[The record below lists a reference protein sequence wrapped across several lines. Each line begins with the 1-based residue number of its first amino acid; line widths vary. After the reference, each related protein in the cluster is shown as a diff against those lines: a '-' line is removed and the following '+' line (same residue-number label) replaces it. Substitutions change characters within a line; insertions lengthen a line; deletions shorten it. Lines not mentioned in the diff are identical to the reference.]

1 MMRVLDQD
9 IGGGP
14 LVGVTF
20 RRLSEMK
27 VKVNRLENV
36 RPKRENVTALLK
48 LRYSF
53 KQYDT

>member
-1 MMRVLDQD
+1 MRVLDQD

-36 RPKRENVTALLK
+36 RPKRENLTALLK
-48 LRYSF
+48 IRYSF